1 MRTKRYLENH
11 VVYQRTTMILGNSL
25 ASPVRG
31 ARQNGHAPSRA
42 FGWAQKAIYAGSIV
56 MSLDAFYHGDAED
69 FQPER
74 QLIRRLLYSPT

>member
-1 MRTKRYLENH
+1 
-11 VVYQRTTMILGNSL
+11 MILRNLL

-42 FGWAQKAIYAGSIV
+42 FGWAQKTTYAGAIV
-56 MSLDAFYHGDAED
+56 ISVDAGYHGDAED

-74 QLIRRLLYSPT
+74 QLFLRLL